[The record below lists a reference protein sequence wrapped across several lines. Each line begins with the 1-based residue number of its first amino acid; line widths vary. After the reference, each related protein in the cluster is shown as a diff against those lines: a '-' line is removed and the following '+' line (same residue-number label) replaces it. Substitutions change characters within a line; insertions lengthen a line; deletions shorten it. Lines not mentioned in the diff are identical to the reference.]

1 METADQP
8 VHPAGRR
15 SARPGV
21 LIAVLVIAL
30 AVTAALVLTGHGRD
44 HGGAGAGGPAD
55 KGAPGAGSADQGSA
69 DQGSAGFGSTDPDAT
84 ARLHAD
90 AADLLVLEGV
100 SGRVRIT
107 ADASAHTVSGTYHR
121 PDGGTARVRGVVDDA
136 AGLRTLT
143 LVCGTDTGD
152 DGGDDDGGDVG
163 GDVGGDTAG
172 SCDGDLTLTV
182 PEKTGL
188 RLRQTSGE
196 TLLEGLGGRLTVNV
210 ASDRLTAHALH
221 ASHADFAVT
230 SSSADLGFSAPPD
243 TLAVVTTSAS
253 TAVRLPVPSGDAY
266 AVTTAATSA
275 DVQVKVPNRDG
286 AAHRVAL
293 TVHSGS
299 LAVLPA

>member
-15 SARPGV
+15 TARPGV

-30 AVTAALVLTGHGRD
+30 AVTAAVVLTGHGRD

-55 KGAPGAGSADQGSA
+55 KGAPGAGSDQESA

-152 DGGDDDGGDVG
+152 D
-163 GDVGGDTAG
+163 VGGDTAG
-172 SCDGDLTLTV
+172 SCDGDLNLTV

-221 ASHADFAVT
+221 PSHADFAVT
-230 SSSADLGFSAPPD
+230 SSSADLGFSAAPD

-253 TAVRLPVPSGDAY
+253 TAVRLPVPAGDAY
-266 AVTTAATSA
+266 AVTTSATSA

>member
-15 SARPGV
+15 TARPGV

-55 KGAPGAGSADQGSA
+55 KGAPGDGSADQGSA

-121 PDGGTARVRGVVDDA
+121 PDGGAARVRGVVDDA

-152 DGGDDDGGDVG
+152 DDG

-221 ASHADFAVT
+221 PSHADFAVT
-230 SSSADLGFSAPPD
+230 SSSADLGFSLAPD

>member
-15 SARPGV
+15 TARPSV

-44 HGGAGAGGPAD
+44 HGGSGADGPAD
-55 KGAPGAGSADQGSA
+55 KGAPGAGSADQGSADQGSA

-90 AADLLVLEGV
+90 TADLLVLEGV

-152 DGGDDDGGDVG
+152 DGGGYVG
-163 GDVGGDTAG
+163 GGTAG

-210 ASDRLTAHALH
+210 ASDRLTTHALH
-221 ASHADFAVT
+221 PSHADFAVT